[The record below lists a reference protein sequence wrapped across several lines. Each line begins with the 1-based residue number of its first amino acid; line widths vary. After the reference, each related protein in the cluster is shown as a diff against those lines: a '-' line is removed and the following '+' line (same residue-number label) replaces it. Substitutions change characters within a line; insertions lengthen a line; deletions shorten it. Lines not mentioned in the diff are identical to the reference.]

1 MATNNPLY
9 NSIINTT
16 IGAQGNITGAAIG
29 TQPILTSS
37 NYSTAYITNTTL
49 KRSVEFQV
57 GHDMIKIYNKDGS
70 TLLTV
75 DYDGKVTWHDGIQID
90 EAAEAFS
97 QVIWLSAEQ
106 SSRVTSA
113 VKRKIRDTI
122 FEELLEIAKE
132 HGTLTPEDVEYTY
145 KCCKI
150 MDKLNGI

>member
-1 MATNNPLY
+1 MAINNPLY
-9 NSIINTT
+9 NSVINTT
-16 IGAQGNITGAAIG
+16 IGTQGTITGAAIG
-29 TQPILTSS
+29 NQSTGPIPNYYTTYTTS
-37 NYSTAYITNTTL
+37 TIT

-57 GHDMIKIYNKDGS
+57 GHDIIKIYNKDGF

-90 EAAEAFS
+90 EAVEAFS

-106 SSRVTSA
+106 TSRVTSA
-113 VKRKIRDTI
+113 VKRKIRDKI

-132 HGTLTPEDVEYTY
+132 HGTLTAEDVEYTY